1 MYGLIAAFTPLSV
14 SDTCY
19 KFQCRG
25 IKNIC
30 PATRIG
36 YIYFAMG
43 GCNSIGFTGKSF
55 GCAVACPVSDTSTM
69 DYLPVLLLEDFY
81 TIVSGSIINYVNAIL
96 IAVTSLGLKVVSV
109 ASGTSDHFNDTDNGV
124 PSAMFS
130 LSSTG

>member
-55 GCAVACPVSDTSTM
+55 GCAVACQ
-69 DYLPVLLLEDFY
+69 F
-81 TIVSGSIINYVNAIL
+81 L
-96 IAVTSLGLKVVSV
+96 IRPQWITCRSSLGRLLYYS
-109 ASGTSDHFNDTDNGV
+109 FR
-124 PSAMFS
+124 
-130 LSSTG
+130 

>member
-36 YIYFAMG
+36 YIYFAMCG
-43 GCNSIGFTGKSF
+43 SNYISVNGKILGF
-55 GCAVACPVSDTSTM
+55 VDACPVSATPTM
-69 DYLPVLLLEDFY
+69 
-81 TIVSGSIINYVNAIL
+81 
-96 IAVTSLGLKVVSV
+96 
-109 ASGTSDHFNDTDNGV
+109 H
-124 PSAMFS
+124 
-130 LSSTG
+130 

>member
-1 MYGLIAAFTPLSV
+1 MHGLIAAFTPLSV

-96 IAVTSLGLKVVSV
+96 IGCNIFRFESRFRSFGHVRP
-109 ASGTSDHFNDTDNGV
+109 F
-124 PSAMFS
+124 
-130 LSSTG
+130 

>member
-55 GCAVACPVSDTSTM
+55 GCVVACPVSDTPTM

-81 TIVSGSIINYVNAIL
+81 TIVSGSIINYVN
-96 IAVTSLGLKVVSV
+96 
-109 ASGTSDHFNDTDNGV
+109 GV

>member
-25 IKNIC
+25 IK
-30 PATRIG
+30 TSVRLLVLVT
-36 YIYFAMG
+36 YYFAMG

-81 TIVSGSIINYVNAIL
+81 TIVSGSIINYVNAD
-96 IAVTSLGLKVVSV
+96 
-109 ASGTSDHFNDTDNGV
+109 SDR
-124 PSAMFS
+124 
-130 LSSTG
+130 L